1 MSFDSK
7 EPFIAPESH
16 PLRRRVTNT
25 LGFVL
30 EENEP
35 MRRHVSNLTIASF
48 VAHPLSCVK
57 IVL

>member
-16 PLRRRVTNT
+16 PLRRRTTNT
-25 LGFVL
+25 LGFVF

-35 MRRHVSNLTIASF
+35 MRRHVSIFTYFSDLQGS
-48 VAHPLSCVK
+48 
-57 IVL
+57 VLISWDLF